1 MKILSSRNR
10 LTIIIFLFLVFVGT
24 CTYLIQEGI
33 WANIHSQGMMR
44 LAEENW
50 DKGEYFNSIYWYRS
64 AYSTALMG
72 GLRWEIFRIYAYRM
86 DKFRELGKLSEA
98 LEVCKQ
104 ATRIWDQEGAATYTC
119 LSIEQ
124 EMLKEK

>member
-1 MKILSSRNR
+1 MKSLSYRKY
-10 LTIIIFLFLVFVGT
+10 LLVIIILFLVFVGIF
-24 CTYLIQEGI
+24 TYLIQEGF
-33 WANIHSQGMMR
+33 WANIHSQGMIR
-44 LAEENW
+44 LTKEHW
-50 DKGEYFNSIYWYRS
+50 DKGEYFNSIYWYHS
-64 AYSTALMG
+64 AYSTALTG

-86 DKFRELGKLSEA
+86 EKFREHGKLSEA

-104 ATRIWDQEGAATYTC
+104 AKRIWDQEGAATYTC